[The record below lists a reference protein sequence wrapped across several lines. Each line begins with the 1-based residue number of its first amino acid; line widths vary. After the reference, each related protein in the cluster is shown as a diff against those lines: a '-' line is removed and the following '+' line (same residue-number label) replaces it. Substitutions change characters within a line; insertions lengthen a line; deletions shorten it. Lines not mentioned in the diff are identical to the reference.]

1 MINTRARKLYQWSQK
16 IAIYDFY
23 LHTKGS
29 SGNNSRKVTIEILWG
44 IIKISSEKYKSL
56 FSVWIYLQYV
66 CYVVKHNKN

>member
-29 SGNNSRKVTIEILWG
+29 SGSNSRKVTIEILWG
-44 IIKISSEKYKSL
+44 SNHKNFVRKI
-56 FSVWIYLQYV
+56 
-66 CYVVKHNKN
+66 